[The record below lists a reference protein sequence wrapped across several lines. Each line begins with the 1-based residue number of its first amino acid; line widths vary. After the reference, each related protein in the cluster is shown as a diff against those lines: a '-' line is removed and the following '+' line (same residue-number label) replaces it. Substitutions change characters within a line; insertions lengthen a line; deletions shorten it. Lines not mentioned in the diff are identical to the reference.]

1 MPKPNDPLSDRLQ
14 TVYERIADAEHRFG
28 RAPGSVRL
36 LAVSKTFPAT
46 AVTKVH
52 AAGQRFF
59 GESYLQ
65 EAMAKVEALAS
76 ANADGIEWHF
86 IGPLQSNKTQ
96 AVATNFA
103 WVHALDRLKIAR
115 RLSAQRP
122 ADLPPLNVCIQVNI
136 SGEASKA
143 GTTLAALPELA
154 TAVAA
159 LPGLRLRGLMA
170 LPARSETLEE
180 QRRPFQR
187 LREALEQLNRDGMA
201 LDTLSMGMSG
211 DLEAAIAEGA
221 TIVRVGTANFG
232 ARVKKL

>member
-1 MPKPNDPLSDRLQ
+1 MAGSDSM
-14 TVYERIADAEHRFG
+14 TETG
-28 RAPGSVRL
+28 RTLIES
-36 LAVSKTFPAT
+36 LAFTEIAT

-221 TIVRVGTANFG
+221 TIVRVGTAIFG
-232 ARVKKL
+232 ARVKKF

>member
-14 TVYERIADAEHRFG
+14 TVYERIEDAEHRFG
-28 RAPGSVRL
+28 RKPGSVRL

-143 GTTLAALPELA
+143 GTTLTALPELA

-170 LPARSETLEE
+170 LPARSETFEQ

-187 LREALEQLNRDGMA
+187 LREALEQLNRAGMA

-221 TIVRVGTANFG
+221 TIVRVGTAIFG
-232 ARVKKL
+232 ARVKKF